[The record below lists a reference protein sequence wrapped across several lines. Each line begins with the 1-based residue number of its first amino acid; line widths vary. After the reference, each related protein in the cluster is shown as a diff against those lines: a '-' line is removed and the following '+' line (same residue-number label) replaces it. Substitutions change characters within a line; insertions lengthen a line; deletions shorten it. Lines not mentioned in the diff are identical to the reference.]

1 MTQTATLIKKPKIK
15 TKNISSIIR
24 QTVIRGHQAG
34 RPYYIGTC
42 KLNEVQRLFTY
53 DDEDLLPELRAQ
65 RTLNKSRIPEMSQ
78 YILDNTGDDGP
89 GWIFSAITASIDAE
103 VKFTP
108 ISDDADWNNIGTI
121 EFPVNARIL
130 INDGQHRRAAIEE
143 AIAEN
148 PAIGNES
155 IAVVLFIDVGL
166 TSCQQMFADL
176 NRHAVRTSRSI
187 GVLYDHRDELA
198 QTTRLMVLKS
208 DFFKTLVDKERNAL
222 AKRSKKLFTLSA
234 FYNANQK
241 LLEGIK
247 YDSYE
252 EAASIALEYWE
263 YIAKQMPE
271 WRLVKD
277 GKLVSSD
284 VRTEYI
290 HSHGIFLQA
299 MGHVGNFLLSDK
311 TKDWKKSLT
320 GLQKIDWSRSN
331 ASTWEGRAMTA
342 GTITKSKKNIYLT
355 SAYIKRELGLNLTI
369 AEKDA
374 ELALNRRSASA

>member
-1 MTQTATLIKKPKIK
+1 MSQTSTLTKPPNIK
-15 TKNISSIIR
+15 TKNIASIIR

-78 YILDNTGDDGP
+78 YILDNSGEEGP

-108 ISDDADWNNIGTI
+108 ISNETDWDNLGTI
-121 EFPVNARIL
+121 EFPINARIL

-148 PAIGNES
+148 PEIGNES
-155 IAVVLFIDVGL
+155 IAVVFFIDVGL
-166 TSCQQMFADL
+166 KNCQQMFADL
-176 NRHAVRTSRSI
+176 NRHAVRTSKSI

-241 LLEGIK
+241 LLEGIEF
-247 YDSYE
+247 DSYE
-252 EAASIALEYWE
+252 EAAEIALEFWE
-263 YIAKQMPE
+263 HIAMQMPE
-271 WRLVKD
+271 WNQVKE
-277 GKLVSSD
+277 GQVISSD
-284 VRTEYI
+284 IRTDYI

-299 MGHVGNFLLSDK
+299 MGHVGNFLLRNK
-311 TKDWKKSLT
+311 ATGWKKPLK
-320 GLQKIDWSRSN
+320 GLQKIDWSRAN
-331 ASTWEGRAMTA
+331 ASIWEGRAMTA

-355 SAYIKRELGLNLTI
+355 SAYIKRELGLSLTL
-369 AEKDA
+369 AESNA
-374 ELALNRRSASA
+374 EEALNRRSTGA